1 MPGQMHV
8 VGGQGMI
15 IQQPGV
21 YPGHPMAYT
30 QPTPMQ
36 QPVYPQQPAYT
47 APVPPSYSAEA
58 PPAYNQLQSSA
69 PPEEKH

>member
-1 MPGQMHV
+1 MPGQMQV